1 MCSKIK
7 ALHIIITEIY
17 IVFHS
22 FTTEIFWGIMANYG
36 VQNSF

>member
-7 ALHIIITEIY
+7 ALHNIITEIY
-17 IVFHS
+17 ILFHS
-22 FTTEIFWGIMANYG
+22 FTTEIFWGIMVDYG

>member
-1 MCSKIK
+1 MCSKIE

-22 FTTEIFWGIMANYG
+22 FITEMFWDIMANHG

>member
-17 IVFHS
+17 SLFHF
-22 FTTEIFWGIMANYG
+22 FTTEVFWGIMVDYG
-36 VQNSF
+36 VQNLF

>member
-17 IVFHS
+17 ILFHS
-22 FTTEIFWGIMANYG
+22 FTTEIFWGIMVNYG
-36 VQNSF
+36 VQNLF